1 MNGNQPPRV
10 ATWLLRHFGSSP
22 NSEAIVGDLDER
34 YASGRSRLWYWRQA
48 LQAIVTGFCREV
60 WGHKL
65 LAIRALLLGWL
76 IKYAW
81 QWLSFRLVFWA
92 DCNRPENPSSCALFD
107 GHWHWFMP
115 LLLASVTA
123 SVALCIMSVWLV
135 SRTSGQHYRSMV
147 LLYVLVEVL
156 AVPSMIFAGLTRAI
170 VVVLFPGGSSMLWA
184 APFTTYFYVGLSKLG
199 YPFETVISLW
209 FGCILMALTML
220 MAGRIFNAPEPDAS
234 QGQVT

>member
-1 MNGNQPPRV
+1 MNQNQPPKV
-10 ATWLLRHFGSSP
+10 AKWLLRHFGSSP
-22 NSEAIVGDLDER
+22 NIEAIVGDLDER
-34 YASGRSRLWYWRQA
+34 YSQGRSYLWYWREA
-48 LQAIVTGFCREV
+48 LQAIVTGFCQEV
-60 WGHKL
+60 SGHKV

-76 IKYAW
+76 VKFAW
-81 QWLSFRLVFWA
+81 QRLSFPMFFWA
-92 DCNRPENPSSCALFD
+92 ACNENPNSCGVLFD
-107 GHWHWFMP
+107 WHSHWFMP

-156 AVPSMIFAGLTRAI
+156 AVPAMIFAGPKHAI

-220 MAGRIFNAPEPDAS
+220 MAGRIFNAPEPAS
-234 QGQVT
+234 QGQVM